1 MTQLL
6 SLFFLLIIK
15 INLTQMTSRNK
26 DFVQSTLEVLT
37 SSNSYNNR
45 MPNSFNNTHY
55 EYQTQNNQ
63 PPFQFEQQCEPSPIV
78 YNDNQQEQNELNY
91 YRSMVHSLNDE
102 IGLIKNKLYTIDSQR
117 SNNEYDNCQCC
128 PNCNRENY
136 DEDNLIQQKD
146 ARLLQLEQNRR
157 RLIEKNKELEIQLQQ
172 LEQFSSQCKT
182 KTIDNSIYNSFR
194 TGVHKNGKMKPK
206 ISNTARLR
214 KTKSVIT
221 SNPFNTVLKPSSSFS
236 QKENKIDAIQSK
248 MDAIRKLVINS
259 TEKSHIVKTIKNT
272 ESFIVDYVKYLNKT
286 HCIQEEKSNKQIERL
301 TRENKILKEKLSQM
315 KSLIK

>member
-1 MTQLL
+1 MRYTVD
-6 SLFFLLIIK
+6 ID
-15 INLTQMTSRNK
+15 R
-26 DFVQSTLEVLT
+26 
-37 SSNSYNNR
+37 
-45 MPNSFNNTHY
+45 
-55 EYQTQNNQ
+55 
-63 PPFQFEQQCEPSPIV
+63 
-78 YNDNQQEQNELNY
+78 
-91 YRSMVHSLNDE
+91 
-102 IGLIKNKLYTIDSQR
+102 TIDSFADCIKR
-117 SNNEYDNCQCC
+117 VNEGINAWDWRISINAGGIDFGIYFNFD
-128 PNCNRENY
+128 
-136 DEDNLIQQKD
+136 I
-146 ARLLQLEQNRR
+146 
-157 RLIEKNKELEIQLQQ
+157 KNKELEIQLQQ

-194 TGVHKNGKMKPK
+194 TGVQKNGKMKPK

-301 TRENKILKEKLSQM
+301 TRENKILKEKLSQIF
-315 KSLIK
+315 SLLER

>member
-1 MTQLL
+1 
-6 SLFFLLIIK
+6 
-15 INLTQMTSRNK
+15 MTSRNN

-37 SSNSYNNR
+37 SSNTYNNR
-45 MPNSFNNTHY
+45 MPPSFNNTNY

-63 PPFQFEQQCEPSPIV
+63 PPFQFEQQCEPSPII

-91 YRSMVHSLNDE
+91 YRTMVHSLNDE

-117 SNNEYDNCQCC
+117 GNNEYTNCQCC
-128 PNCNRENY
+128 QNCNRQNY
-136 DEDNLIQQKD
+136 DEDNYSITQQRD
-146 ARLLQLEQNRR
+146 ARLLQLAQNRR
-157 RLIEKNKELEIQLQQ
+157 RLIEKNKELEMQLQQ

-182 KTIDNSIYNSFR
+182 KTIDNSIYNTFR
-194 TGVHKNGKMKPK
+194 TGVHKNGKIKPK

-214 KTKSVIT
+214 KTKSVIP
-221 SNPFNTVLKPSSSFS
+221 SNPFNTALKPSTSIS
-236 QKENKIDAIQSK
+236 QNENKIDAIHSK

-259 TEKSHIVKTIKNT
+259 TEKSHIVKSIKNT
-272 ESFIVDYVKYLNKT
+272 ENFIVDYVKYLNKT
-286 HCIQEEKSNKQIERL
+286 HTIQEEKSNKQIERL

>member
-1 MTQLL
+1 
-6 SLFFLLIIK
+6 
-15 INLTQMTSRNK
+15 MTSRNN

-45 MPNSFNNTHY
+45 MPPSFNNTNY

-63 PPFQFEQQCEPSPIV
+63 PPFQFEQQCEPSPII

-91 YRSMVHSLNDE
+91 YRTMVHSLNDE

-117 SNNEYDNCQCC
+117 GNNEYTNCQCC
-128 PNCNRENY
+128 QNCNRQNY
-136 DEDNLIQQKD
+136 DEDNYSTTQQRD
-146 ARLLQLEQNRR
+146 ARLLQLAQNRR
-157 RLIEKNKELEIQLQQ
+157 RLIEKNKELEMQLQQ

-182 KTIDNSIYNSFR
+182 KTIDNSIYNTFR
-194 TGVHKNGKMKPK
+194 TGVHKNGKIKPK

-214 KTKSVIT
+214 KTKSVIP
-221 SNPFNTVLKPSSSFS
+221 SNPFNTALKPSTSIS
-236 QKENKIDAIQSK
+236 QNENKIDAIHSK

-259 TEKSHIVKTIKNT
+259 TEKSHIVKSIKNT
-272 ESFIVDYVKYLNKT
+272 ENFIVDYVKYLNKT
-286 HCIQEEKSNKQIERL
+286 HTIQEEKSNKQIERL

>member
-1 MTQLL
+1 
-6 SLFFLLIIK
+6 
-15 INLTQMTSRNK
+15 MTSRNN

-45 MPNSFNNTHY
+45 IPNSFNNTNY

-63 PPFQFEQQCEPSPIV
+63 PPFQFEQQCEPSPII

-91 YRSMVHSLNDE
+91 YRTMVHSLNDE

-117 SNNEYDNCQCC
+117 GNNEYECNFCQ
-128 PNCNRENY
+128 NCNRQKY
-136 DEDNLIQQKD
+136 DEDNYSIIQQRD
-146 ARLLQLEQNRR
+146 ARLLQLAQNRR
-157 RLIEKNKELEIQLQQ
+157 RLIEKNKELEMQLQQ
-172 LEQFSSQCKT
+172 LEQFSSQCKK
-182 KTIDNSIYNSFR
+182 KTIDNSIYNTFR
-194 TGVHKNGKMKPK
+194 TGVHKNGKIKPK

-214 KTKSVIT
+214 KTKSVIP
-221 SNPFNTVLKPSSSFS
+221 SNPFNSVLKPSTSIS
-236 QKENKIDAIQSK
+236 QKENKIDALHSK

-272 ESFIVDYVKYLNKT
+272 ENFIVDYVKYLNKT
-286 HCIQEEKSNKQIERL
+286 HTIQEEKSNKQIERL

>member
-1 MTQLL
+1 
-6 SLFFLLIIK
+6 
-15 INLTQMTSRNK
+15 MTSRNN

-45 MPNSFNNTHY
+45 MPPSFNNTNY

-63 PPFQFEQQCEPSPIV
+63 PPFQFEQQCEPSPII

-91 YRSMVHSLNDE
+91 YRTMVHSLNDE
-102 IGLIKNKLYTIDSQR
+102 IGIIKNKLYTIDSQR
-117 SNNEYDNCQCC
+117 GNNEYNNCQCC
-128 PNCNRENY
+128 QNCNRQNY
-136 DEDNLIQQKD
+136 DEDNYSITQQRD
-146 ARLLQLEQNRR
+146 ARLLQLAQNRR
-157 RLIEKNKELEIQLQQ
+157 RLIEKNKELEMQLQQ

-182 KTIDNSIYNSFR
+182 KIIDNSIYNTFR

-214 KTKSVIT
+214 KTKSVIP
-221 SNPFNTVLKPSSSFS
+221 SNPFNTALKPSTSIS
-236 QKENKIDAIQSK
+236 QNENKIDAIHSK

-259 TEKSHIVKTIKNT
+259 TEKSHIVKSIKNT
-272 ESFIVDYVKYLNKT
+272 ENFIVDYVKYLNKT
-286 HCIQEEKSNKQIERL
+286 HTIQEEKSNKQIERL